1 MKKVL
6 FKFDAPA
13 ASGRRKGWAK
23 WLTGMNPS
31 GEGLRQFKGDFVP
44 QNHTIEVE
52 EGRLFVVCGFEGSAK
67 YSRNIYCL
75 RRVKDCSDEDPYK
88 NFENLGEFDTKDDFP
103 GFVAEVKELLQAGAD
118 LELTAEDIAALKE
131 KIEDPLLLQKVLKK
145 IEK

>member
-23 WLTGMNPS
+23 WLLGMNPG

-44 QNHTIEVE
+44 QNHKIEVE

-67 YSRNIYCL
+67 YSRNIYRL
-75 RRVKDCSDEDPYK
+75 NRVKRCSDDPYK
-88 NFENLGEFDTKDDFP
+88 NFEEIGEFDTKDDFP
-103 GFVAEVKELLQAGAD
+103 EFCEAVKERLQAGAD
-118 LELTAEDIAALKE
+118 LELTKEDIAALKE
-131 KIEDPLLLQKVLKK
+131 KIDDPLLLQKVLKK